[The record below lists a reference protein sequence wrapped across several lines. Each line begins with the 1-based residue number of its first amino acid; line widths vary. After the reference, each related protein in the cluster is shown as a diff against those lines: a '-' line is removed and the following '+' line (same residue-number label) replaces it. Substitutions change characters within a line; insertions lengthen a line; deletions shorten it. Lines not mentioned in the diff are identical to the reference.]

1 MTTPY
6 SDLRLDSGLD
16 TSDTTTFSD
25 AALDT
30 IWTRVS
36 NASTDAKRHSA
47 ALGLMAWQMMTKF
60 ASLHDQSV
68 VQSSSKQSQI
78 YDHWRQIYEKHA
90 KDLEAALHG
99 GNTQLVRSG
108 IRRVPREEDSPN
120 A

>member
-16 TSDTTTFSD
+16 ASDTTTFSD

-30 IWTRVS
+30 IWERVS
-36 NASTDAKRHSA
+36 GASTDAKRHSA

-78 YDHWRQIYEKHA
+78 YEHWKEIYSEHK
-90 KDLEAALHG
+90 KDLGAAING

-108 IRRVPREEDSPN
+108 IRLIPREVDEPN